1 MELAGFGESLA
12 KPEEGNAKRRRYRD
26 ALEISPGWGDSI
38 AE

>member
-12 KPEEGNAKRRRYRD
+12 KAEEENAKQGGYRD
-26 ALEISPGWGDSI
+26 ALEISPGRRDRS

>member
-12 KPEEGNAKRRRYRD
+12 KPDEGHAKQRGYRD
-26 ALEISPGWGDSI
+26 ALEISAGWGDSF

>member
-12 KPEEGNAKRRRYRD
+12 KPEEGEREAGGYRD
-26 ALEISPGWGDSI
+26 ALEISSGWGDSS

>member
-26 ALEISPGWGDSI
+26 ALEISPGGRSRC

>member
-12 KPEEGNAKRRRYRD
+12 KPEEGNAKQRENRD
-26 ALEISPGWGDSI
+26 ALEISSGWGDSF

>member
-12 KPEEGNAKRRRYRD
+12 KPEEGKAKQRGYRD
-26 ALEISPGWGDSI
+26 ALEISPGWWDSS